1 VDSQTQHVLAAVA
14 QIWERSKETIFG
26 RVAVLEQAIRTL
38 SAGILDDALRQ
49 RAEQEAHKLTG
60 SLGTFGFAQ
69 GSRLAREL
77 EQALRTGGPFD
88 QVEAARLSALVVAL
102 RHELEQP
109 LAVQS
114 STSPDP
120 TPVAA
125 EKRPLLLL
133 LTADA
138 ELAEQLAEEAVA
150 RGMRTSTAPAL
161 FSAREAIS
169 RERPDVVLLDLS
181 LSESSEGSLEF
192 LSELSIRTPPVPA
205 LVLTARNAFVDRVEV
220 ARHGGR
226 GFLQKPLPPAQIIE
240 TVAQFLAQY
249 QTAEALVLAVDD
261 DPQVLDL
268 LRALLAPR
276 GIALTTLSDPLRFW
290 DVLQETSPDLL
301 MLDVDMP
308 NLNGIE
314 LCQVVRNDQRWA
326 GMPVLF
332 LTAHTDADTIHR
344 VFAAGADDFVGK
356 PIVGPELLTRIT
368 NRLERS
374 RLLRAL
380 AETDALTGV
389 ANRHKSTQVI
399 EHFLSLANRQ
409 QQPFCLA
416 LLDIDHFKRVNDRYG
431 HATGDE
437 VLRRLGDT
445 LRRAFRGEDV
455 VARWGGEEFVVG
467 MYGMHRDDGVQRL
480 AEMLEVWRQE
490 EFSGNENEHFR
501 VTFSA
506 GVAEYPADG
515 TDLLTLY
522 RAADRALYQAKAAGR
537 NRVLPAGWQ
546 PEKGQGEQRADV
558 VLVDDD
564 ETLAGLLLP
573 AMQTRGHRTYWLKD
587 GREALEALGGAHP
600 RLRARVL
607 LLDVNLPGLDGLS
620 LLKRLAEEH
629 VTQDTRIIM
638 LTAQSADTDIVT
650 TLEAGAF
657 DHVAKPFSLPVLLQ
671 RIRRA
676 LQV

>member
-1 VDSQTQHVLAAVA
+1 
-14 QIWERSKETIFG
+14 
-26 RVAVLEQAIRTL
+26 VLEQAAQAL
-38 SAGILDDALRQ
+38 SAGTLDDALRQ
-49 RAEQEAHKLTG
+49 RAEREAHKLTG
-60 SLGTFGFAQ
+60 SLGTFGFAR
-69 GSRLAREL
+69 GSQLAWEL
-77 EQALRTGGPFD
+77 EQALRTGVPLE
-88 QVEAARLSALVVAL
+88 QTEASRLSELVGTL
-102 RHELEQP
+102 RRELEQP

-114 STSPDP
+114 P
-120 TPVAA
+120 TPAA
-125 EKRPLLLL
+125 EEKRPLLLVI
-133 LTADA
+133 TTDT
-138 ELAEQLAEEAVA
+138 ELAEQLTGEAAA
-150 RGMRTSTAPAL
+150 RGVRTNTVPTL
-161 FSAREAIS
+161 PSARTAIS

-181 LSESSEGSLEF
+181 PPEGTEDSLEL
-192 LSELSIRTPPVPA
+192 LSQLSAQTQPVPA
-205 LVLTARNAFVDRVEV
+205 LVLTSRNAFVDRVEV
-220 ARHGGR
+220 ARRGGC

-240 TVAQFLAQY
+240 SVVHFLTQHQA
-249 QTAEALVLAVDD
+249 AEALVLAVDD
-261 DPQVLDL
+261 DLQVLDL
-268 LRALLAPR
+268 LHALLESR

-290 DVLQETSPDLL
+290 DVLQATSPDLL

-308 NLNGIE
+308 SLNGIE
-314 LCQVVRNDQRWA
+314 LCRVVRNDQRWA

-374 RLLRAL
+374 RLLRTL

-389 ANRHKSTQVI
+389 ANRYKSTQVI
-399 EHFLSLANRQ
+399 EQFLSLATRQ

-416 LLDIDHFKRVNDRYG
+416 ILDIDHFKRVNDRYG

-437 VLRRLGDT
+437 VLRRLGEV
-445 LRRAFRGEDV
+445 LRRSFRGEDV

-480 AEMLEVWRQE
+480 AEVLEVWRQE
-490 EFSGNENEHFR
+490 EFNGAENERVH

-506 GVAEYPADG
+506 GVAEYPVDG
-515 TDLLTLY
+515 AELLALY
-522 RAADRALYQAKAAGR
+522 RAADQALYQAKATGR
-537 NRVLPAGWQ
+537 DRVLPVGWQ
-546 PEKGQGEQRADV
+546 PEEGQAEHRADV

-573 AMQTRGHRTYWLKD
+573 AMQTRGHRTYWLKN
-587 GREALEALGGAHP
+587 GQEALESLGGANP
-600 RLRARVL
+600 RLRARIL

-638 LTAQSADTDIVT
+638 LTARSADSDIVT
-650 TLEAGAF
+650 ALEAGAF

-676 LQV
+676 LQA

>member
-1 VDSQTQHVLAAVA
+1 MDSQMQHVLAAVA
-14 QIWERSKETIFG
+14 KIWERSKETVFA
-26 RVAVLEQAIRTL
+26 RVAVLEQASRAL

-77 EQALRTGGPFD
+77 EQALRAGGPLD
-88 QVEAARLSALVVAL
+88 QAEASRLSALVAAL
-102 RHELEQP
+102 RYELEQP
-109 LAVQS
+109 VAVQPS
-114 STSPDP
+114 
-120 TPVAA
+120 TPVAPTPA
-125 EKRPLLLL
+125 AEEKRPLLLVVA
-133 LTADA
+133 TDA
-138 ELAEQLAEEAVA
+138 ELAEQMAEEAAA
-150 RGMRTSTAPAL
+150 RRIRASTAPTL
-161 FSAREAIS
+161 FSARAVIA

-181 LSESSEGSLEF
+181 LSEGSEDSLDF
-192 LSELSIRTPPVPA
+192 LAELSARTPPVPA

-240 TVAQFLAQY
+240 TVAQFLAQ
-249 QTAEALVLAVDD
+249 QQAAEALVLAVDD

-268 LRALLAPR
+268 LQAVLEPR

-308 NLNGIE
+308 NLNGVE

-356 PIVGPELLTRIT
+356 PIAGPELLTRIT
-368 NRLERS
+368 NRLERG

-399 EHFLSLANRQ
+399 EHFLSLANCQ
-409 QQPFCLA
+409 HQPFCLA

-431 HATGDE
+431 HTTGDE
-437 VLRRLGDT
+437 VLRRLGEA

-467 MYGMHRDDGVQRL
+467 MYGMRRDDGVQRL

-490 EFSGNENEHFR
+490 EFSGTENEQFR

-506 GVAEYPADG
+506 GVAEYPVDG
-515 TDLLTLY
+515 ADLLALY
-522 RAADRALYQAKAAGR
+522 RAADQALYQAKATGR
-537 NRVLPAGWQ
+537 NRVLPVGWR
-546 PEKGQGEQRADV
+546 PEEGQTEQRVDV

-564 ETLAGLLLP
+564 DTLAGLLLS

-587 GREALEALGGAHP
+587 GQEALEALGGANP

-638 LTAQSADTDIVT
+638 LTARSADSDIVT
-650 TLEAGAF
+650 ALEAGAF

-676 LQV
+676 LQA